1 MALQLAKL
9 AGLRVICVVDAIK
22 HGFQLVEAGAD
33 VLVHR
38 NNTEEAMS
46 IVQSVTRG
54 HLRFGLDTIGKDTA
68 TMLQNCMKT
77 RGDGNQGRSHLV
89 GLTGL
94 PGEKLEWIKQH
105 KVPIKLFHTFPE
117 IGEAITTWLEQL
129 LLSHK
134 LYLPEIRV
142 MEGGLDGINDALST
156 LRKGAFNSQRIVVP
170 I

>member
-1 MALQLAKL
+1 M
-9 AGLRVICVVDAIK
+9 VDAIK
-22 HGFQLVEAGAD
+22 HGSQLVEAGAD

-38 NNTEEAMS
+38 NNTEEAIS

-54 HLRFGLDTIGKDTA
+54 HLRFGLDTVGKDTA
-68 TMLQNCMKT
+68 TMLQNSMKA
-77 RGDGNQGRSHLV
+77 GEDGNQRWSHLV

-94 PGEKLEWIKQH
+94 SGEKLKGIKQH

-134 LYLPEIRV
+134 LCLPEITV
-142 MEGGLDGINDALST
+142 MEGGLDGINDALGT
-156 LRKGAFNSQRIVVP
+156 LREGAFDSQRIVVP